1 MDRVLNPVDIETA
14 IRDISERIAKGVPIT
29 SKRYREFLDADREF
43 DRAYARAYLNA
54 DGSIKDKEM
63 TARLETMAQ
72 REVRDIAEV
81 AYRHADRLSEA
92 LEGELRATQ
101 SLGASVRMMYSVAG
115 RGEGA

>member
-1 MDRVLNPVDIETA
+1 MEPLNPVSIESA

-43 DRAYARAYLNA
+43 DRAFAHAYLTSE
-54 DGSIKDKEM
+54 GSIKDREM
-63 TARLETMAQ
+63 QARLGTLEE
-72 REVRDIAEV
+72 REKRDLAEV
-81 AYRHADRLSEA
+81 AYKHADRLAKA

-115 RGEGA
+115 RGEPA

>member
-43 DRAYARAYLNA
+43 DRAYASAYLHA
-54 DGSIKDKEM
+54 EGSIKDKEM
-63 TARLETMAQ
+63 TARLETMTQ

-81 AYRHADRLSEA
+81 AYRHADRLSKA

-115 RGEGA
+115 RGEPA